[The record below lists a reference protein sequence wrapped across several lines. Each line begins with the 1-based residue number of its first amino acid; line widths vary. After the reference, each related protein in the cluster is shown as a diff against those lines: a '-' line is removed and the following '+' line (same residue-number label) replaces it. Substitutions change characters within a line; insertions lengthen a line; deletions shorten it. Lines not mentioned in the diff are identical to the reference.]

1 MASIGQKLE
10 TKGVIMTLLSLV
22 LISTGCEERIDSPV
36 VNPSEGETVEVS
48 MTIGL
53 ADEVDGYNLSA
64 STKAFSQKKG
74 AFNMEL
80 VPTET
85 TRSTTSS
92 KPDALYQLEI
102 RQYDQG
108 GNYLNGNGPQDQTIG
123 KKLTVNLKTATDCQL
138 VFVAWG
144 KNSGKSLGTVALSKA
159 QEISVDASVIQS
171 IEDNDMSTMPY
182 ILHLKHVNIT
192 GSGANGII
200 SNANGEDV
208 RVLLKRLATRL
219 TLNWEYPDNTD
230 YSLKQ
235 ILLESIPLNYNV
247 IPKPDEKENDTYPS
261 LLDQYTVIQLTADQI
276 ASKKYTRW
284 IPANVRGTNNESNSA
299 LYRIKANAPTGSS
312 YASFIAVHKTDPKKK
327 LNYRLYLG
335 GPAYTDFNL
344 YGNTNYSYTISFKHQ
359 GLPVDDRR
367 VTIIDPIL
375 ASQSNSNLVPTANCF
390 MIAPG
395 GAFCFD
401 PFKYQI
407 NGNDNNVN
415 TTLKG
420 WAGDEGGIASVK
432 VIWQTKENGDLGDPV
447 LGIVNSNDDHTN
459 IVDLK
464 MIGGGDLSSASP
476 VTDVNQAYIYCRVA
490 PNTTGGSGAI
500 AAYNASG
507 QILWSWHIWVTDYKP
522 DPRGD
527 VDVQTPVNKRKLKFE
542 YNSSSYLPMM
552 DRNLGAIAG
561 YIDFPPNELEKSKTN
576 GFYYQWGRKDPF
588 IGSYSNTKISGI
600 SYTSI
605 KKDAPTKGLLSL
617 FEGDGITFH
626 PTGLVKS
633 RASYRDAYKDPG
645 NMYKTGI
652 ESDYSWISSQ
662 TEEYKNAWGAGTTK
676 GFHDPCPAGWRVANG
691 DNYKPLLT
699 GQTSGALYYPR
710 LKNGTGVK
718 DGGYVV
724 YYDKEGKNTA
734 YFYLAGYWELGG
746 MTDINTGMHFWG
758 GDAVDSNNNNR
769 GKYIYSSPSAM
780 WRFSGGNT
788 RESLLLRCCQ
798 ERE

>member
-22 LISTGCEERIDSPV
+22 LISTGCEERIDSPA

-284 IPANVRGTNNESNSA
+284 IPANVRGAMPALLQFIKLIPKRNSTTVSILVDRPIPISTCMAIQTIHILFLSNI
-299 LYRIKANAPTGSS
+299 RD
-312 YASFIAVHKTDPKKK
+312 F
-327 LNYRLYLG
+327 RL
-335 GPAYTDFNL
+335 
-344 YGNTNYSYTISFKHQ
+344 
-359 GLPVDDRR
+359 
-367 VTIIDPIL
+367 
-375 ASQSNSNLVPTANCF
+375 
-390 MIAPG
+390 
-395 GAFCFD
+395 
-401 PFKYQI
+401 
-407 NGNDNNVN
+407 
-415 TTLKG
+415 TT
-420 WAGDEGGIASVK
+420 
-432 VIWQTKENGDLGDPV
+432 
-447 LGIVNSNDDHTN
+447 
-459 IVDLK
+459 
-464 MIGGGDLSSASP
+464 
-476 VTDVNQAYIYCRVA
+476 
-490 PNTTGGSGAI
+490 
-500 AAYNASG
+500 
-507 QILWSWHIWVTDYKP
+507 
-522 DPRGD
+522 
-527 VDVQTPVNKRKLKFE
+527 
-542 YNSSSYLPMM
+542 
-552 DRNLGAIAG
+552 
-561 YIDFPPNELEKSKTN
+561 
-576 GFYYQWGRKDPF
+576 
-588 IGSYSNTKISGI
+588 
-600 SYTSI
+600 
-605 KKDAPTKGLLSL
+605 
-617 FEGDGITFH
+617 
-626 PTGLVKS
+626 
-633 RASYRDAYKDPG
+633 
-645 NMYKTGI
+645 
-652 ESDYSWISSQ
+652 
-662 TEEYKNAWGAGTTK
+662 
-676 GFHDPCPAGWRVANG
+676 
-691 DNYKPLLT
+691 
-699 GQTSGALYYPR
+699 
-710 LKNGTGVK
+710 
-718 DGGYVV
+718 VV
-724 YYDKEGKNTA
+724 
-734 YFYLAGYWELGG
+734 
-746 MTDINTGMHFWG
+746 
-758 GDAVDSNNNNR
+758 
-769 GKYIYSSPSAM
+769 
-780 WRFSGGNT
+780 
-788 RESLLLRCCQ
+788 
-798 ERE
+798 